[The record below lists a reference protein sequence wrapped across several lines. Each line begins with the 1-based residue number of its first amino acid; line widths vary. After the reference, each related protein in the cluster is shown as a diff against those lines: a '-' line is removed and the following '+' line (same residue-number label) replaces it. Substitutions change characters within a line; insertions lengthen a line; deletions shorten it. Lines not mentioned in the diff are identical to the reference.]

1 MTAVVTMVNTA
12 ATAARQ
18 VVLDTETTGLDPRD
32 GHRILEI
39 ACVELVRRR
48 ATGNDFN
55 RYLNPGREIDAAALE
70 VHGLS
75 SEFLRDKPKFAD
87 IAGELLDYLRGAE
100 LVIHNAEFDL
110 GFLNHEFQLLESGH
124 PKVEELCTVVD
135 TLTLAR
141 QRHPGQSNNLNAL
154 CQRYEV
160 DNSARDQHRASLD
173 AAILAEL
180 YLAMTSEQTA
190 LFADDADGKKKRAAK
205 APSGITYPKTPV
217 VRATEA
223 ELAAHKAALARLAA
237 SAEEGCLWL
246 RDDGGGG
253 EGEGEVVEK

>member
-1 MTAVVTMVNTA
+1 MVNTA
-12 ATAARQ
+12 ATAVRQ
-18 VVLDTETTGLDPRD
+18 VVLDTETTGLDPKD

-39 ACVELVRRR
+39 ACVELVQRR
-48 ATGNDFN
+48 ATGNDFS

-70 VHGLS
+70 VHGID

-87 IAGELLDYLRGAE
+87 IAEDLLAYLQGAE

-110 GFLNHEFQLLESGH
+110 GFLNHEFQLLKSGH

-141 QRHPGQSNNLNAL
+141 RRHPGQSNNLNAL

-160 DNSARDQHRASLD
+160 DNSARGQHSASLD

-190 LFADDADGKKKRAAK
+190 LFADDAGGKKKRAAK
-205 APSGITYPKTPV
+205 APAGLTYPKTPV

-223 ELAAHKAALARLAA
+223 ELAAHKAALARLEA

-246 RDDGGGG
+246 RDDGGGDEGAG
-253 EGEGEVVEK
+253 ESVEK

>member
-1 MTAVVTMVNTA
+1 MVNTA
-12 ATAARQ
+12 ATAVRQ
-18 VVLDTETTGLDPRD
+18 VVLDTETTGLDPKD

-39 ACVELVRRR
+39 ACVELVQRR
-48 ATGNDFN
+48 ATGNDFS

-70 VHGLS
+70 VHGID

-87 IAGELLDYLRGAE
+87 IAEDLLAYLQGAE

-160 DNSARDQHRASLD
+160 DNSARGRHSASLD

-190 LFADDADGKKKRAAK
+190 LFADDAAGKKKRAAK
-205 APSGITYPKTPV
+205 MPAGLTYPKTPV

-223 ELAAHKAALARLAA
+223 ELAAHQAALARLAA
-237 SAEEGCLWL
+237 AAEEGCLWL

-253 EGEGEVVEK
+253 VGEGEVLEK